1 MDRQDP
7 REAAAPAA
15 RSNLRRASGPWP
27 VLLVVLLLGGAGGAY
42 WWMSRSSGEA
52 PATAPDAPGQTAV
65 LEVLEVP
72 EVPAAAAVETA
83 PPNDAPP
90 LPPVTEADALIRQ
103 ALAGVSPL
111 GELAGWL
118 KTEDLARRFVAAVN
132 AVAEGESPRSSVAFL
147 APEGS
152 FAIAER
158 DGRSFVAASGYARYD
173 LVARVF
179 ASVDVGAFKAAYG
192 RLSPLFEAAYREIG
206 RPGTTWE
213 QTLGRAIGRLLE
225 TPVPAGEV
233 ELVRPKL
240 VYEFADPQLEKLT
253 PAQKHLL
260 RMGPENMRRVQS
272 KLRALAA
279 ALGIEPGLGGRP

>member
-15 RSNLRRASGPWP
+15 RSNLRKSSGPWP
-27 VLLVVLLLGGAGGAY
+27 VLLVVLLLGGGAGAY

-52 PATAPDAPGQTAV
+52 PATAPQAPPQAAA
-65 LEVLEVP
+65 P
-72 EVPAAAAVETA
+72 EEAAAAAVETA

-90 LPPVTEADALIRQ
+90 LPPVSEADALIRQ
-103 ALAGVSPL
+103 ALAGISPL
-111 GELAGWL
+111 GELAEWL

-132 AVAEGESPRSSVAFL
+132 AVAEGDSPRSSLAFL

-152 FAIAER
+152 FAVARR
-158 DGRSFVAASGYARYD
+158 DGRTFVDPSSYARYD
-173 LVARVF
+173 LAARVF

-206 RPGTTWE
+206 RPGTTWK
-213 QTLGRAIGRLLE
+213 QTLGRAFGRMLE
-225 TPVPAGEV
+225 TPVPSGEV

-240 VYEFADPQLEKLT
+240 VYEFANPQLE
-253 PAQKHLL
+253 
-260 RMGPENMRRVQS
+260 N
-272 KLRALAA
+272 
-279 ALGIEPGLGGRP
+279 